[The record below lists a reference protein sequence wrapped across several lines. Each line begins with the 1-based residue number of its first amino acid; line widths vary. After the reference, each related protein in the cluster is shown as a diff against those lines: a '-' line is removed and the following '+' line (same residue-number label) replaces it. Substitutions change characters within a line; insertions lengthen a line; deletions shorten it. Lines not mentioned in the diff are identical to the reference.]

1 MTVGSRSVFETSSST
16 STGLIR
22 GVHSGDPVAWQ
33 RLVSY
38 YSPLVYAWCRQSK
51 MEPCDAADAM
61 QEVFVAVWRG
71 LAGFRHDQPGGTF
84 RGWLRTIARNKIA
97 DHFRRLPLRPQSVGG
112 GSALD
117 QQFDF
122 RAAES
127 TSSCERGPLKS
138 LFNQAL
144 ATVRAEFEP
153 TTWQAFLLTTVD
165 GRSTADVAEQ
175 LRMSQGGVRQ
185 AKYKVLRR
193 LRQELGDA
201 MP

>member
-1 MTVGSRSVFETSSST
+1 MSPSIETSSST
-16 STGLIR
+16 STGLIQ
-22 GVHSGDPVAWQ
+22 GVRSGDPIAWQ

-71 LAGFRHDQPGGTF
+71 LASFRRDQLGGTF
-84 RGWLRTIARNKIA
+84 RGWLRAIARNKIA
-97 DHFRRLPLRPQSVGG
+97 DHFRRLAALPQPVGG

-117 QQFDF
+117 QRFDF

-153 TTWQAFLLTTVD
+153 TTWQAFLLTTVER
-165 GRSTADVAEQ
+165 RSAAEAAEE
-175 LRMSQGGVRQ
+175 LRMSEGGVRQ

-201 MP
+201 TP